1 MASILKVD
9 QIKNT
14 AASGNIQIPTGYKLV
29 AVDSGAIVAPGHV
42 IQVVQSTLT
51 STPISTSTSFAD
63 TGLSVTITPK
73 SASSKILVQ
82 ADYGTGSSASAGGLI
97 IQLLRESTVLFYR
110 GASYDASAATYGAD
124 GFSHLDSPATTSSI
138 TYKVQYKTQSAS
150 STVYLN
156 PAFSDYPN
164 PTAHITAM
172 EIAQ

>member
-1 MASILKVD
+1 MTSVLLVD
-9 QIKNT
+9 TIKNSLDSADT
-14 AASGNIQIPTGYKLV
+14 V
-29 AVDSGAIVAPGHV
+29 AFAGGIYAPGSV

-51 STPISTSTSFAD
+51 STPTSTSTSFAD

-97 IQLLRESTVLFYR
+97 IQLLRGSTVLFYR
-110 GASYDASAATYGAD
+110 GASYSGSASTYGVG

-150 STVYLN
+150 STAYFN
-156 PAFSDYPN
+156 SAYGGYPN